1 MKKLWTLMAGALA
14 LAAAWIKN
22 PAVALLACA
31 PACALVLCTAVA
43 PRLGAQ
49 PYPINSP
56 FYIPSAILGQQTITV
71 AAGSSYVFQTNGQGT
86 LYMRVSGSP
95 VGLSAQVQ
103 VTEGR
108 ATQTVAQTLTSFT
121 QANPGVFTLANH
133 GLSINQPVV
142 FTSAQSTLPTLIVSG
157 TTYYVVAGGFTSS
170 TFELAATPGG
180 TAINTTAGSPSG
192 TVTFSST
199 SLLWNNAAVDQVGGW
214 RVSSPIT
221 ATGLYKLN
229 VSGAAAVRLNVSA
242 LTSGVTYVDFSA
254 SPGEEFVRTNPM
266 TRATYRASA
275 SIGTGATTNFL
286 VLAGSA
292 TKNVIITHADCS
304 GRATA
309 AIVVGIEADLRSTA
323 DSGDAGTAVTATPL
337 DSSMGAAT
345 ATVVS
350 HTTSPTPGTLTG
362 AVAVGQLGIVVAAPS
377 VTDFPM
383 PNVLNFEFARWPGS
397 SQVVLHGVAQEFS
410 LTTSAAFGT
419 AAAVTCNL
427 EWQED

>member
-14 LAAAWIKN
+14 LAAM
-22 PAVALLACA
+22 VVVGL
-31 PACALVLCTAVA
+31 
-43 PRLGAQ
+43 AQ

-56 FYIPSAILGQQTITV
+56 FYIPTAVLGQQTITA

-86 LYMRVSGSP
+86 LYVRVSGSP
-95 VGLSAQVQ
+95 VGLSAQMQ

-133 GLSINQPVV
+133 GLSINQPIV
-142 FTSAQSTLPTLIVSG
+142 FTSAQSTLPTLIVTG
-157 TTYYVVAGGFTSS
+157 TTYYVVAGGFSSS
-170 TFELAATPGG
+170 TFELSATPGG

-192 TVTFSST
+192 TVTFTST
-199 SLLWNNAAVDQVGGW
+199 SLLWSSMSVDQVGGW
-214 RVSSPIT
+214 RAATIT
-221 ATGLYKLN
+221 GVGLYRVN

-242 LTSGVTYVDFSA
+242 LTSGTTYVDFSA

-266 TRATYRASA
+266 TRTTYRASA
-275 SIGTGATTNFL
+275 SIGTGATTNFM
-286 VLAGSA
+286 VMAGSA
-292 TKNVIITHADCS
+292 TKNVIVTKTECS

-337 DSSMGAAT
+337 DSNMPAAT
-345 ATVVS
+345 ATVLS
-350 HTTSPTPGTLTG
+350 HTTSPTPGTLIG
-362 AVAVGQLGIVVAAPS
+362 AVAAGQLGIVLAAPTA
-377 VTDFPM
+377 TDFPM
-383 PNVLNFEFARWPGS
+383 PNVLTFRYGELPGS
-397 SQVVLHGVAQEFS
+397 QQIVLHGVAQEYS
-410 LTTSAAFGT
+410 LTTSSAFGT
-419 AAAVTCNL
+419 AAAVTCTI

>member
-14 LAAAWIKN
+14 LAAAVL
-22 PAVALLACA
+22 PAT
-31 PACALVLCTAVA
+31 P
-43 PRLGAQ
+43 Q

-103 VTEGR
+103 VTAGR

-180 TAINTTAGSPSG
+180 TAINTTTGSPSG

-199 SLLWNNAAVDQVGGW
+199 SLLWSNMSVDQVGGW
-214 RVSSPIT
+214 RASTIT
-221 ATGLYKLN
+221 GVGLYRIN

-242 LTSGVTYVDFSA
+242 LTSGITYVDFSA
-254 SPGEEFVRTNPM
+254 SPGQEFVRTNPM
-266 TRATYRASA
+266 TRATYRASV

-292 TKNVIITHADCS
+292 TKNVIVTHADCS

-323 DSGDAGTAVTATPL
+323 DSVDAGTPVTATPL
-337 DSSMGAAT
+337 DSGMAAAT
-345 ATVVS
+345 ATVVY

-362 AVAVGQLGIVVAAPS
+362 AVAVGQLGIVLAAPTA
-377 VTDFPM
+377 TDFPM
-383 PNVLNFEFARWPGS
+383 PNVLNFEFSRWPGS
-397 SQVVLHGVAQEFS
+397 SQVVLHGVAQELS

-419 AAAVTCNL
+419 GAAVTCNL